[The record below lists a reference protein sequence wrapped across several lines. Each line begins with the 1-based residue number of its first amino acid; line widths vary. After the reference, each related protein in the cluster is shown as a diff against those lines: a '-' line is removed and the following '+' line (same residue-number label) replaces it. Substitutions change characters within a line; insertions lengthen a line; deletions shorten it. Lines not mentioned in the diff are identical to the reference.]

1 MSNCTTC
8 GKPMT
13 CETSGSDDEYWSEY
27 CLNPSCDDP
36 QCDHGGPDIDFEPAI
51 RVEKCWVNPAYRNE
65 CRWQVTLRISQGMVA
80 HLYETPDSILA
91 LKYARETA
99 ERTGLIVSIH
109 DRAN

>member
-8 GKPMT
+8 GNTMT
-13 CETSGSDDEYWSEY
+13 RENESEY

-36 QCDHGGPDIDFEPAI
+36 QFDNGGPEIVVEPEI
-51 RVEKCWVNPAYRNE
+51 RVEKCWINPAYRNE
-65 CRWQVTLRISQGMVA
+65 YHWQVTLRVLPGLVSY
-80 HLYETPDSILA
+80 LYETPDKTLA

-109 DRAN
+109 DRTN

>member
-1 MSNCTTC
+1 MSKCTTC
-8 GKPMT
+8 GNTMT
-13 CETSGSDDEYWSEY
+13 CENGSAY

-36 QCDHGGPDIDFEPAI
+36 QHDNGGPEIVVEPAI

-65 CRWQVTLRISQGMVA
+65 CRWEVTLKISQGMTA
-80 HLYETPDSILA
+80 HLYETPDKTLA

-109 DRAN
+109 DRTN